1 MRQRFTIDWR
11 DAWRSLRAT
20 PLVTAIAV
28 LSLALGIG
36 ANTALF
42 SILNSLILKSLPV
55 RDAEELVM
63 VGPKRVD
70 QPDLGADSRARAR
83 ARRRRLRMV
92 ERFVRLVPGRTD
104 GPRRGTLGQR
114 TDVRGARRADDP
126 RPNAHRGRR
135 CARRR
140 PGRRRGGDQL
150 WVLAAAIRRRGRRH
164 RPQRDHQPR
173 AVHDRRHHAPGVL
186 RTGGRALVRH
196 RHPDRNRSIDARS

>member
-63 VGPKRVD
+63 VGAKRVD

-92 ERFVRLVPGRTD
+92 ERFVRPVAGRTD
-104 GPRRGTLGQR
+104 GSRPRDCGPAGGCSRCS
-114 TDVRGARRADDP
+114 ACRRSSAERSPPADD
-126 RPNAHRGRR
+126 A
-135 CARRR
+135 
-140 PGRRRGGDQL
+140 RGGGPDGAVAVISYGFWQRRYGG
-150 WVLAAAIRRRGRRH
+150 AADVG

-173 AVHDRRHHAPGVL
+173 AVHDRRHHAARGSSDPKSAA
-186 RTGGRALVRH
+186 RTTS
-196 RHPDRNRSIDARS
+196 PSRSAPIR